1 MEIPQGAKFMFIAI
15 PVILVACVLI
25 FIYLGKDRG
34 IDYFQG
40 NDLAENSEGK
50 EVNGMT
56 DFESLSIETTKEG
69 EGAEAKDGDT
79 LVVHYEGTLINGT
92 KFDSSFDREVPFEF
106 ILGQGNV
113 IQGWEEG
120 LVGMKVGEERIL
132 KIPSKMAYGSY
143 STGAIP
149 ANSGLIFRVELL
161 EIK

>member
-15 PVILVACVLI
+15 PVVLVACFLI
-25 FIYLGKDRG
+25 FVYLGKDRDIESLRG
-34 IDYFQG
+34 DSIG
-40 NDLAENSEGK
+40 ENSERK
-50 EVNGMT
+50 EVNQMT
-56 DFESLSIETTKEG
+56 DFESLNIETTKEG
-69 EGAEAKDGDT
+69 EGSEAKDGDT
-79 LVVHYEGTLINGT
+79 LVVHYEGTLINGS
-92 KFDSSFDREVPFEF
+92 KFDSSFDREVPFQF
-106 ILGQGNV
+106 ILGQGSV

-143 STGAIP
+143 STGGIP